1 MKRRL
6 ISVLLAVIL
15 VTGTALPAG
24 AWDHDTDRA
33 LAATAGYLLTAVP
46 DPQVGSVGGEWL
58 VLGLARSGT
67 ELPEGWLDRYQET
80 VASYVSGRDGVLH
93 TKKYTEYARVVLALT
108 AIGADPRNVA
118 GYDLTA
124 PMLEYDKVI
133 WQGLN
138 GPVWAL
144 LALDAG
150 NYPAGEIRQAYVD
163 LLVDR
168 QLSGGGWSLTEGGG
182 ADMDITAMV
191 LQALAKYREQ
201 PAVQAAVDRGLD
213 FLSTRQGADGGFG
226 SCECTAQV
234 VVALCELGLELS
246 DSRFVKNGCTALDGL
261 MAYALSDGSFRHTLA
276 EPGSNQMA
284 TEQAFY
290 ALAAVRRAENGQ
302 SSLYCMTAPDALTVS
317 VKELMELVRAAMARA
332 MTR

>member
-67 ELPEGWLDRYQET
+67 ELPEGWLDRYRET

-124 PMLEYDKVI
+124 PLLEYDKVI

-201 PAVQAAVDRGLD
+201 PAVQMAVDRGLD

-234 VVALCELGLELS
+234 VVAPVRAGAGTVGRPVREKRLHGPG
-246 DSRFVKNGCTALDGL
+246 RPDGL
-261 MAYALSDGSFRHTLA
+261 CPF
-276 EPGSNQMA
+276 
-284 TEQAFY
+284 
-290 ALAAVRRAENGQ
+290 
-302 SSLYCMTAPDALTVS
+302 
-317 VKELMELVRAAMARA
+317 
-332 MTR
+332 

>member
-67 ELPEGWLDRYQET
+67 ELPEGWLDRYRET

-124 PMLEYDKVI
+124 PLLEYDKVS

-144 LALDAG
+144 RALDSLGGG
-150 NYPAGEIRQAYVD
+150 N
-163 LLVDR
+163 DR
-168 QLSGGGWSLTEGGG
+168 LKEKYIECILDGQLADGGWSISVYMEDGRWVTEGIKADSDMTGRTIGG
-182 ADMDITAMV
+182 V
-191 LQALAKYREQ
+191 K
-201 PAVQAAVDRGLD
+201 
-213 FLSTRQGADGGFG
+213 
-226 SCECTAQV
+226 
-234 VVALCELGLELS
+234 VVA
-246 DSRFVKNGCTALDGL
+246 N
-261 MAYALSDGSFRHTLA
+261 MH
-276 EPGSNQMA
+276 N
-284 TEQAFY
+284 
-290 ALAAVRRAENGQ
+290 
-302 SSLYCMTAPDALTVS
+302 VS
-317 VKELMELVRAAMARA
+317 KYI
-332 MTR
+332 